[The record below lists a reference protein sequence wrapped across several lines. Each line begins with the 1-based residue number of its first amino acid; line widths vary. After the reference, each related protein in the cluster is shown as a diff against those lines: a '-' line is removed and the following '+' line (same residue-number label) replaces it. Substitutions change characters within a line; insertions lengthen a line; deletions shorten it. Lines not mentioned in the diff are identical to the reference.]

1 MPPENKQIYTVS
13 AITQEI
19 KVIFENTFGMGVWV
33 EGEISNF
40 KPAASGHFYFSLK
53 DEKAVLNAAM
63 FLNANRQ
70 VKFKL
75 EDGLKVICFG
85 RVDVY
90 GPRGQYQL
98 IVERMEPKGIGA
110 RQLAFEQLKGKLLA
124 EGIFDPAHKRELPLM
139 PFNIGIVTSPAG
151 AAVRD
156 ILGILKKGAFGVG
169 VVIRPVRVQGEGASL
184 EIAKGIEELNEFGK
198 VDFIIVSRGGGSTED
213 LWAFNEEPCVRA
225 VYNSKIP
232 VVSAVGHQINISLC
246 DLAADLFVETPT
258 AAAKIIVDKKNTLLN
273 EISEL
278 GHEMEFSIS
287 DKINFAFNEI
297 TRLSHSLKSPLDRL
311 QEKEQFLDELSCA
324 LNNNARQII
333 NITRER
339 MRSFIEKLDALSP
352 LKVLSRGYSL
362 SMRHPDGA
370 IVKDAARLNLGEM
383 VKTVLDEGA
392 FISKVEHI
400 IKENKDEGKTIV

>member
-1 MPPENKQIYTVS
+1 MPPENKHIYTVS

-110 RQLAFEQLKGKLLA
+110 RQLAFEQLKEKLSK

-139 PFNIGIVTSPAG
+139 PFNVGLVTSPAG

-258 AAAKIIVDKKNTLLN
+258 AASKIIVDKKNTLLN

-278 GHEMEFSIS
+278 RHEMEFSIS
-287 DKINFAFNEI
+287 DKINFALNEI
-297 TRLSHSLKSPLDRL
+297 TRLRHSLKSPLDRL
-311 QEKEQFLDELSCA
+311 QEKEQFLDELACA

-339 MRSFIEKLDALSP
+339 MQSFIEKLDALSP

-362 SMRHPDGA
+362 SMKYPDGA
-370 IVKDAARLNLGEM
+370 IIKDAARLNPGEM
-383 VKTVLDEGA
+383 VKTVLDKGS